1 MTLTR
6 EKTSPASLL
15 GGLLMGLCLVMFT
28 GNLVAQDYV
37 WAPDFPVGS
46 SLPAISAQDQDGNL
60 RSFEDLVGENGM
72 LFMLSRSF
80 DW

>member
-1 MTLTR
+1 MMIHVLLQLRRAVANSLPTLVLL
-6 EKTSPASLL
+6 SVFQLSL
-15 GGLLMGLCLVMFT
+15 
-28 GNLVAQDYV
+28 AQDYV

-46 SLPAISAQDQDGNL
+46 SIPAISAQDQNGVMRD
-60 RSFEDLVGENGM
+60 FDDLVGENGM

>member
-1 MTLTR
+1 MTL
-6 EKTSPASLL
+6 KTLL
-15 GGLLMGLCLVMFT
+15 RRLLLITAFSAAPTL
-28 GNLVAQDYV
+28 LSAQDDYD

-46 SLPAISAQDQDGNL
+46 EIIEISAQDQNGTV
-60 RSFEDLVGENGM
+60 RSFDDLKGEKGL

>member
-1 MTLTR
+1 MMQFHSQR
-6 EKTSPASLL
+6 KGAVGKSLL
-15 GGLLMGLCLVMFT
+15 ALFLLSVFQVSL
-28 GNLVAQDYV
+28 AQEFV

-46 SLPAISAQDQDGNL
+46 SIPEISAQDQNGDL
-60 RSFEDLVGENGM
+60 RDFDDLVGENGM

>member
-1 MTLTR
+1 MMQFYSQR
-6 EKTSPASLL
+6 KGAVGKSLL
-15 GGLLMGLCLVMFT
+15 GLILFT
-28 GNLVAQDYV
+28 VFQVSLAQDFV

-46 SLPAISAQDQDGNL
+46 SIPEISAQDQNGEL
-60 RSFEDLVGENGM
+60 RDFDDLIGENGM

>member
-1 MTLTR
+1 MNPNR
-6 EKTSPASLL
+6 HWCSGSLSKSL
-15 GGLLMGLCLVMFT
+15 FALFLFGVFQVST
-28 GNLVAQDYV
+28 AQDYV

-46 SLPAISAQDQDGNL
+46 SLPEISAQDQNGTVHTFD
-60 RSFEDLVGENGM
+60 DLKGEKGL

>member
-1 MTLTR
+1 MILIKLLRRLLLVAVFTA
-6 EKTSPASLL
+6 SPSLL
-15 GGLLMGLCLVMFT
+15 L
-28 GNLVAQDYV
+28 AQDYV

-46 SLPAISAQDQDGNL
+46 EIIEIAAQDQNGDL
-60 RSFEDLVGENGM
+60 RSFDDLKGEKGL